1 MSINN
6 LAQFLD
12 GFKKKFTQEED
23 FRANIEFVLKKYAKS
38 QPVIFS
44 VERDVLFIKTSP
56 SVKQVLYLNKQKV
69 LEEINL
75 LVIPRKFSDFK

>member
-38 QPVIFS
+38 QPITFS
-44 VERDVLFIKTSP
+44 IQQDVLFIKTSP
-56 SVKQVLYLNKQKV
+56 SVKQVMYLKKQKV

-75 LVIPRKFSDFK
+75 LISPRKFSDIN